1 MSIILYMG
9 ATMSYEEKS
18 TWVMGV
24 LAVLSYGIYLAL
36 ILSQTATL
44 PLVEVDYVPA
54 ILWTIGGSIVA
65 SIVIHMFIGAKKN
78 ADKRDPRDRDIYRRG
93 EYIGQSFLV
102 IGALGAMLLAMFEF
116 DTFWIANT
124 IYLAFVLSAI
134 LSFIAKSVFYRRGLP
149 TW

>member
-1 MSIILYMG
+1 
-9 ATMSYEEKS
+9 MSYEEKS

-24 LAVLSYGIYLAL
+24 LAVLTYGIYLAI
-36 ILSQTATL
+36 ILSQATTV

-54 ILWTIGGSIVA
+54 ILWTIGASIA
-65 SIVIHMFIGAKKN
+65 TSIVIHMFIGAKKN
-78 ADKRDPRDRDIYRRG
+78 VDKKDPRDRDIYRRG

-102 IGALGAMLLAMFEF
+102 LGALGAMLLAMFEF
-116 DTFWIANT
+116 DTFWIANAL
-124 IYLAFVLSAI
+124 YLAFILSAI

>member
-1 MSIILYMG
+1 
-9 ATMSYEEKS
+9 MSYEEKS

-24 LAVLSYGIYLAL
+24 LAVLTYGIYVAI
-36 ILSQTATL
+36 ILSQTADR
-44 PLVEVDYVPA
+44 PLLEVDYVPVL
-54 ILWTIGGSIVA
+54 LWTIGASIVA
-65 SIVIHMFIGAKKN
+65 SIVIHIFLGAKTGLDIK
-78 ADKRDPRDRDIYRRG
+78 DPRDRDIYRRG

-102 IGALGAMLLAMFEF
+102 IGALSAMLMAMFEF
-116 DTFWIANT
+116 DTFWIANV

>member
-9 ATMSYEEKS
+9 VAMSYEEKS

-24 LAVLSYGIYLAL
+24 LAVVAYGIYVAVVLGMA
-36 ILSQTATL
+36 QET
-44 PLVEVDYVPA
+44 PLTEVDYVPA
-54 ILWTIGGSIVA
+54 IFWTIGGSIVT
-65 SIVIHMFIGAKKN
+65 SIVIHMFIGARKN
-78 ADKRDPRDRDIYRRG
+78 VDKRDPRDRDIYRRG

-116 DTFWIANT
+116 DTFWIANA
-124 IYLAFVLSAI
+124 IYLAFILSAI

>member
-1 MSIILYMG
+1 
-9 ATMSYEEKS
+9 MSYEEKS
-18 TWVMGV
+18 TWVLGV
-24 LAVLSYGIYLAL
+24 LAVLTYGVYATI
-36 ILSQTATL
+36 ILSQAVDR
-44 PLVEVDYVPA
+44 PLVEVDYVPV

-65 SIVIHMFIGAKKN
+65 SIIIHIFLGAQTGKDIK
-78 ADKRDPRDRDIYRRG
+78 DPRDREIYRRG

-102 IGALGAMLLAMFEF
+102 VGALAAMLMAMFEF

-134 LSFIAKSVFYRRGLP
+134 LSFIAKSVFYRAGMP